1 VLSVV
6 IPTLNAAQCLPAA
19 LRSVAAADEL
29 FVADGG
35 STDDTPHIATQAGA
49 VAAPMVA
56 LTLTEPPGETTHW
69 TAAAIGKAEESG
81 NQSAASST

>member
-35 STDDTPHIATQAGA
+35 ST
-49 VAAPMVA
+49 A
-56 LTLTEPPGETTHW
+56 LVHFDGLNDGRMLFPLFGPVRWSRPVGQF
-69 TAAAIGKAEESG
+69 SG
-81 NQSAASST
+81 RVKLGSSCR